1 MPASLTNST
10 PRFPQITVANTI
22 AVAPDK
28 KQPASERVVSAPRK
42 IHSTWAVS
50 VFRCH
55 LCFLFKFE
63 AQLNP
68 ILVSRGSLN
77 QQSGGLGLNL
87 PSTLNLQWNHNG
99 FLISLSPSFLI
110 CERNL
115 NEEIK
120 CNLCFGPDG
129 PPNSSSYQGQ
139 WLQKVILHV
148 ALITAIPEPE

>member
-1 MPASLTNST
+1 MPATLTNST
-10 PRFPQITVANTI
+10 PRFPQITAANTV
-22 AVAPDK
+22 AMAPD
-28 KQPASERVVSAPRK
+28 KQPASERIVSAPRK

-68 ILVSRGSLN
+68 ILVSRGSLDW
-77 QQSGGLGLNL
+77 QSGGLGLNL

-99 FLISLSPSFLI
+99 FLISLSLSFLI

-115 NEEIK
+115 NEEINK
-120 CNLCFGPDG
+120 MQSVCWSRWAPKLFQLLGPMVIES
-129 PPNSSSYQGQ
+129 NSPCRS
-139 WLQKVILHV
+139 LHCHS
-148 ALITAIPEPE
+148 